1 MFRYYEGL
9 QKCVGLYSETS
20 QYVPE
25 QIEQLDTLYKYLG
38 QQYSWSSAVKVY
50 VTSLDVLAS
59 NGNLLLIFE
68 NVSYKIMPIFEVETL
83 VLCGVACKFMIPA

>member
-59 NGNLLLIFE
+59 NGSLLLIFE

>member
-59 NGNLLLIFE
+59 NGSLLLIFE

-83 VLCGVACKFMIPA
+83 VLCGVACKFIIPA